1 MEAESPFY
9 TKKQGVAGAA
19 LASTMHSIASA
30 VPPPA
35 AASTNEAAAKVNRLR
50 VRLGPGPVTA
60 ALATMASAAPAAA
73 VMSTDEAAAK
83 PAYLAR
89 MEAESRFYPKKQ
101 GVTGTAQASAVASMA
116 SSGSLSAAT
125 STNEATAKAAYLA
138 RMEAESPF
146 YTKKQVVAGATLAS
160 TMRSIA
166 SMASA
171 MPLPAATSTDEAAA
185 KAACL
190 ARMQAESPF
199 YTKKQGV
206 VGAALASTMRSI
218 ASMASAMPLP
228 AATSTDE
235 QLPKPLVLLERKR
248 SRLSTR
254 RSK

>member
-1 MEAESPFY
+1 MSADEAAAKAAYLLEWKRSRVAFY
-9 TKKQGVAGAA
+9 TKKQGLVGAA
-19 LASTMHSIASA
+19 LASTMRSIASA

-83 PAYLAR
+83 
-89 MEAESRFYPKKQ
+89 
-101 GVTGTAQASAVASMA
+101 
-116 SSGSLSAAT
+116 
-125 STNEATAKAAYLA
+125 AAYLA
-138 RMEAESPF
+138 RLDAEPPF
-146 YTKKQVVAGATLAS
+146 YTKKQVVAGAT
-160 TMRSIA
+160 
-166 SMASA
+166 
-171 MPLPAATSTDEAAA
+171 
-185 KAACL
+185 
-190 ARMQAESPF
+190 
-199 YTKKQGV
+199 
-206 VGAALASTMRSI
+206 LASTMRSI

-248 SRLSTR
+248 SRLSTP

>member
-1 MEAESPFY
+1 
-9 TKKQGVAGAA
+9 
-19 LASTMHSIASA
+19 
-30 VPPPA
+30 
-35 AASTNEAAAKVNRLR
+35 
-50 VRLGPGPVTA
+50 
-60 ALATMASAAPAAA
+60 
-73 VMSTDEAAAK
+73 
-83 PAYLAR
+83 
-89 MEAESRFYPKKQ
+89 
-101 GVTGTAQASAVASMA
+101 
-116 SSGSLSAAT
+116 
-125 STNEATAKAAYLA
+125 
-138 RMEAESPF
+138 
-146 YTKKQVVAGATLAS
+146 
-160 TMRSIA
+160 MRSIA

-199 YTKKQGV
+199 YTTKQGM
-206 VGAALASTMRSI
+206 VGEALASTMRSI

>member
-1 MEAESPFY
+1 
-9 TKKQGVAGAA
+9 
-19 LASTMHSIASA
+19 MHSIASA

-101 GVTGTAQASAVASMA
+101 GVTGAAAQASAVASMA

-146 YTKKQVVAGATLAS
+146 YTKKQGATDSDLA
-160 TMRSIA
+160 TTA
-166 SMASA
+166 SEEARIGGCSSGLDDAFNCFGCAASGRG
-171 MPLPAATSTDEAAA
+171 EY
-185 KAACL
+185 
-190 ARMQAESPF
+190 R
-199 YTKKQGV
+199 
-206 VGAALASTMRSI
+206 
-218 ASMASAMPLP
+218 
-228 AATSTDE
+228 
-235 QLPKPLVLLERKR
+235 
-248 SRLSTR
+248 
-254 RSK
+254 

>member
-101 GVTGTAQASAVASMA
+101 GVTGAAQASAVASMA

-146 YTKKQVVAGATLAS
+146 RGVQLLRLSRLRPQRVQ
-160 TMRSIA
+160 MR
-166 SMASA
+166 
-171 MPLPAATSTDEAAA
+171 
-185 KAACL
+185 
-190 ARMQAESPF
+190 R
-199 YTKKQGV
+199 
-206 VGAALASTMRSI
+206 
-218 ASMASAMPLP
+218 
-228 AATSTDE
+228 
-235 QLPKPLVLLERKR
+235 LPKQLTLLDWKR
-248 SRLSTR
+248 SRLSAR